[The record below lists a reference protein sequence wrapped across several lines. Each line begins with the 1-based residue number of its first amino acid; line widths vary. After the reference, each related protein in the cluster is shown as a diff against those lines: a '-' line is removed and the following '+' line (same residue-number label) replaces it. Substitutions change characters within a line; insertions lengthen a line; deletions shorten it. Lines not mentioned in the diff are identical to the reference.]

1 MLASVAKTL
10 TNTSLRKVFEK
21 YALELVAKQH
31 NGKERAE
38 QLRRAFKSSTV
49 KRDTMLCSRRTSGPL
64 KCPYAGGNC
73 TIKWDPSHCLV
84 AFESDSVAGAP
95 RRWESGPTRIRRLR
109 RRSRLQRPILLW
121 TLRLHRWWETPR

>member
-21 YALELVAKQH
+21 YALARVAQQD

-38 QLRRAFKSSTV
+38 QLKRAFKSSTV

-73 TIKWDPSHCLV
+73 TIKWGIAHCLV
-84 AFESDSVAGAP
+84 ALESDIFVGVP
-95 RRWESGPTRIRRLR
+95 RRWESGPIRIKRLR
-109 RRSRLQRPILLW
+109 RP
-121 TLRLHRWWETPR
+121 